1 MYTYEV
7 TPDLFVIVYDAP
19 GSVIN
24 NPGPWQSAEEATA
37 WATEFVGGL
46 NDGSIPWPPVEEN
59 D

>member
-7 TPDLFVIVYDAP
+7 TPDFFVIVYDAF

-24 NPGPWQSAEEATA
+24 NPGPWGNAEEAES
-37 WATEFVGGL
+37 WAASYVAGL
-46 NDGSIPWPPVEEN
+46 NDGSTTWPPEEN